1 MISIIHLETIKNIF
15 FLYTQP
21 IKSLLIKLLSF
32 LTVYFF
38 TVIIILH
45 YCWLLF
51 SLSSQIYSIHFCLCL
66 ADDEAGKI
74 EALHRRRNLLAAFC
88 KLIVYN
94 VIEIKTGADIFKQY
108 MRVSLIYVVTFL
120 CVCYLM
126 LTPCLCLCV
135 VL

>member
-1 MISIIHLETIKNIF
+1 MC
-15 FLYTQP
+15 
-21 IKSLLIKLLSF
+21 LS
-32 LTVYFF
+32 
-38 TVIIILH
+38 
-45 YCWLLF
+45 
-51 SLSSQIYSIHFCLCL
+51 
-66 ADDEAGKI
+66 DDEAGKI

-135 VL
+135 VYYNYGDIIKETMSKARQIDRFSVPRL